1 MNRNLLT
8 FSPVLGACLIGAAF
22 FLGWWLSRR
31 RSQSELRR
39 LILATRQALRG
50 EHRENALGFR
60 SPEILKLWQL
70 FATFLQ
76 KPQDERQS
84 LPKVIE
90 IGKQLSS
97 AAAESKETAQ
107 AVGTLIKEK
116 STPEALAVA
125 ILVRQSQADPVR
137 VEYCDGIPEGRIRE
151 CLLGLFDGLQDNS
164 KREGSWGAF
173 VPSKGS
179 IYDLSLFDIGAML
192 SVPIMSSAGIRGMI
206 WLGFRLNAPVLPREK
221 LEFLTSICEYCSAA
235 FDTAE
240 KVQDR
245 LVERERQRD
254 LLVGMSHDLRAP
266 GNSALYAL
274 RDLISGE
281 AGALNEDQRV
291 RLRIVEECLEDQLD
305 MLADVIDLSRN
316 QRGILNPTKE
326 ALALPKVLLRVVDW
340 FRAQATHRGLN
351 FEAPEIPSVSV
362 LANPQHLKR
371 IISNLLSNAIKYTDS
386 GSVGLAFETTKD
398 TVRVVCFDTGPGIPE
413 HEQPLLFQEFTRLSG
428 STGRPG
434 YGLGLVIAKELA
446 EANGANLRY
455 YPRPGGG
462 SAFELE
468 LQRVSAAVLDS
479 GSHKSLVGQI
489 LIIDDDP
496 AICRTNK
503 RYLDGFAH
511 RILTA
516 TSTPEA
522 LKILEESPPEI
533 IVSDVH
539 IGATKADTILDF
551 LKSKN
556 RRTPT
561 VLLSGSEDRSWLHLS
576 QAELP
581 IRWLT
586 KPAGR
591 EELQKAVR
599 ELMRELN

>member
-1 MNRNLLT
+1 MTHSVHVSQNVIY
-8 FSPVLGACLIGAAF
+8 FILISIAF
-22 FLGWWLSRR
+22 GLGWWFSRR
-31 RSQSELRR
+31 KSQTELRR
-39 LILATRQALRG
+39 LILATRQSLRG
-50 EHRENALGFR
+50 EHRDTALGFR

-76 KPQDERQS
+76 KPHDERQS
-84 LPKVIE
+84 LPQVIE

-97 AAAESKETAQ
+97 GAGEAKDTAQ

-116 STPEALAVA
+116 SSPEALAVA
-125 ILVRQSQADPVR
+125 VLVRPSQSESVKI
-137 VEYCDGIPEGRIRE
+137 EYCSGLPESRIRE
-151 CLLGLFDGLQDNS
+151 CLLSMFDSLQDGA
-164 KREGSWGAF
+164 RAETSWGTF
-173 VPSKGS
+173 VPVKGS
-179 IYDLSLFDIGAML
+179 LHDLSLFGVGAML
-192 SVPIMSSAGIRGMI
+192 TVPIMSSTGVRGMI
-206 WLGFRLNAPVLPREK
+206 WLGFRFNAPVLPREK
-221 LEFLTSICEYCSAA
+221 LDLLTSICEYCSAA

-281 AGALNEDQRV
+281 TGSLNEDQRV

-316 QRGILNPTKE
+316 QRGILNPAKE
-326 ALALPKVLLRVVDW
+326 ALPLPKTLTRIVEW
-340 FRAQATHRGLN
+340 FHAQAAHRGLR
-351 FEAPEIPSVSV
+351 FETGEIPAVSV

-371 IISNLLSNAIKYTDS
+371 IISNLLSNAIKYTDT
-386 GSVGLAFETTKD
+386 GVVGLGFETSKE
-398 TVRVVCFDTGPGIPE
+398 TVRVICFDTGPGIPE
-413 HEQPLLFQEFTRLSG
+413 HEQHLLFQEFTRLSG

-434 YGLGLVIAKELA
+434 FGLGLVIARELA
-446 EANGANLRY
+446 QANGATLRY

-468 LQRVSAAVLDS
+468 LQRVSASTLDS
-479 GSHKSLVGQI
+479 GSHRSLLSQI
-489 LIIDDDP
+489 LIVDDDP

-503 RYLDGFAH
+503 RYLDGLAH
-511 RILTA
+511 RVVTA

-522 LKILEESPPEI
+522 LRILEESTPEI

-539 IGATKADTILDF
+539 IGGNKADAILDF
-551 LKSKN
+551 LKSKK

-561 VLLSGSEDRSWLHLS
+561 ILLSGSDDRSWLDLS
-576 QAELP
+576 QGDLP
-581 IRWLT
+581 IKWLM

-599 ELMRELN
+599 ELTKAQS